1 MSKPNNEV
9 TKSPW
14 SIVAILGLLFLG
26 LATPAWAQKTGEGI
40 VSIPDPNTPGEPGTR
55 SSPAVAVSPGSP
67 VHGKNIRTTGP
78 GDNTQSEISM
88 AASGPSIV
96 ISFNDFSGNG
106 TGYVTSTD
114 GGKTFSSKTSPPTP
128 LSAVPAGDPGV
139 TGDLAGRFYL
149 TQIFDNDGAGRC
161 TNSVHV
167 STDGG
172 KTFSSI
178 VGSPFSYASGTTD
191 FPDMPHQGI
200 DRVNLVGG
208 QPQLYVFT
216 RHFTS
221 GINCPATGG
230 SGNVQG
236 EIVCSTDGGANW
248 NAPFVFPVFTD
259 NAHIATAPNG
269 RIYVV
274 GNSSGTMAGTTSTV
288 LWRSTTTGCPAV
300 ALSFTGPTTVADNL
314 TFGPVGIDRE
324 FPQPYVVVDQLN
336 SDRVYVAWSSDRLTG
351 VSDRDIFLARCDFA
365 GSVGTC
371 GAPVRINDNPIGDL
385 TAQYFPMLCISPK
398 NQILLSWND
407 RRSGSVQ
414 IFHTEVDGAGTSVAP
429 SFLTSEVGF
438 TPFDFPGTPDYGDYN
453 ENNQACDGNH
463 LYVAWSSQVSP
474 SGITPPSTDV
484 DVFFTV
490 VNNLQDVRVQ
500 GELDFGSVIVQG
512 FQDRE
517 FEVLNVGDA
526 PLIVNSVTCADGNCP
541 DFSVR
546 PNPRTPLI
554 VSADAHVS
562 FIVRFRPTTE
572 GERTATIRVS
582 TDDPDQPTI
591 DLTANGT
598 GNCCGPAAY
607 QKP

>member
-1 MSKPNNEV
+1 V
-9 TKSPW
+9 VCT
-14 SIVAILGLLFLG
+14 LGLFLLT
-26 LATPAWAQKTGEGI
+26 LATPAWAQKVGKGF
-40 VSIPDPNTPGEPGTR
+40 VSIPDLNAPGEPPTGK
-55 SSPAVAVSPGSP
+55 SSAAIAVSPGSP
-67 VHGKNIRTTGP
+67 VHGTNIRTTGP

-128 LSAVPAGDPGV
+128 VNAVPAGDPGV

-230 SGNVQG
+230 SGSVQG
-236 EIVCSTDGGANW
+236 EIVCSTNGGANW

-274 GNSSGTMAGTTSTV
+274 GNSGGTMAGTTRTV
-288 LWRSTTTGCPAV
+288 LWRSTTTGCPAG

-351 VSDRDIFLARCDFA
+351 DGDRDIFLSRCDFV
-365 GSVGTC
+365 GVSGTC
-371 GAPVRINDNPIGDL
+371 DAPVRINDNPIGDG
-385 TAQYFPMLCISPK
+385 TAQFFPMLCISPT
-398 NQILLSWND
+398 NQILLSWDD
-407 RRSGSVQ
+407 RRSGPVQ
-414 IFHTEVDGAGTSVAP
+414 IFHTEVDGAGMSVGP

-474 SGITPPSTDV
+474 PGITPPSTDV
-484 DVFFTV
+484 DVFFAV
-490 VNNLQDVRVQ
+490 VNNLQDIRVQ
-500 GELDFGSVIVQG
+500 GELDFGRIKRFG
-512 FQDRE
+512 AFRDRE

-526 PLIVNSVTCADGNCP
+526 PLIVDSVRCVAGDCTE
-541 DFSVR
+541 FSVR

-554 VSADAHVS
+554 VSADADVS
-562 FIVRFRPTTE
+562 FIVRFRPRFF

-582 TDDPDQPTI
+582 SDDPDQPTI
-591 DLTANGT
+591 DLIAT
-598 GNCCGPAAY
+598 GHINSN
-607 QKP
+607 

>member
-1 MSKPNNEV
+1 MHKDAGNTRWLAAS
-9 TKSPW
+9 
-14 SIVAILGLLFLG
+14 ILGLILFTLSP
-26 LATPAWAQKTGEGI
+26 PAWAQKGATHQGQHGTGI
-40 VSIPDPNTPGEPGTR
+40 VSIPDFNTPGEPGTER
-55 SSPAVAVSPGSP
+55 SSTAIAVSPGSP
-67 VHGKNIRTTGP
+67 VHGTNIRVTGP

-106 TGYVTSTD
+106 IGYVTSTD

-128 LSAVPAGDPGV
+128 PGAAPCCDSGV
-139 TGDLAGRFYL
+139 VGDLSGRFYL
-149 TQIFDNDGAGRC
+149 SQLFFNDGAGNC

-172 KTFSSI
+172 RTFSSI

-191 FPDMPHQGI
+191 FPDMPHVGI
-200 DRVNLVGG
+200 DRLNLVNG

-221 GINCPATGG
+221 GIKCPATGG
-230 SGNVQG
+230 SGSLQG
-236 EIVCSTDGGANW
+236 EIVCSTNGGANW
-248 NAPFVFPVFTD
+248 NVPFVFPGFFD
-259 NAHIATAPNG
+259 LAHIATAPDG

-274 GNSSGTMAGTTSTV
+274 GNSGGTMANTTKTV
-288 LWRSTTTGCPAV
+288 LWRSTTTGCPAGT
-300 ALSFTGPTTVADNL
+300 LSFTGPTTVADNL
-314 TFGPVGIDRE
+314 TFGTVNVGIDRE

-336 SDRVYVAWSSDRLTG
+336 PDRVYVAWSSDRLTG
-351 VSDRDIFLARCDFA
+351 DNDRDIFLARCDFV
-365 GSVGTC
+365 GPSGTC
-371 GAPVRINDNPIGDL
+371 DAPVRINDNPIGDG
-385 TAQYFPMLCISPK
+385 TAQYFPMLCISPT

-407 RRSGSVQ
+407 RRSGPVQ
-414 IFHTEVDGAGTSVAP
+414 IFHTEVDGDGMSVGP
-429 SFLTSEVGF
+429 SFLTSEVSF

-474 SGITPPSTDV
+474 PGVTPPSTDV

-490 VNNLQDVRVQ
+490 ANNLPDVRVQ
-500 GELDFGSVIVQG
+500 GELDFGSIKKV
-512 FQDRE
+512 FRDRE

-526 PLIVNSVTCADGNCP
+526 PLIVDSVRCVAGDCT

-554 VSADAHVS
+554 VSADANVS
-562 FIVRFRPTTE
+562 FIVRFHPIFLGKRE
-572 GERTATIRVS
+572 ATIRVS

-591 DLTANGT
+591 DLTASGEING
-598 GNCCGPAAY
+598 N
-607 QKP
+607 